1 MGLPKVHSKV
11 CLFKNLFIQK
21 PIHSK
26 IHLFKSL
33 FVHFFISSF
42 IQIFLFLTIYCPY
55 HGQQFLP
62 ADQIASNFAQVQW
75 ALCFAAFA
83 KIYQLLNRAGIGS
96 QPEIGMNATKAEIL
110 QAQAAAD
117 LQMN

>member
-1 MGLPKVHSKV
+1 LFKKPFIHS
-11 CLFKNLFIQK
+11 FKNLFT
-21 PIHSK
+21 HSK
-26 IHLFKSL
+26 
-33 FVHFFISSF
+33 VHFFISSF
-42 IQIFLFLTIYCPY
+42 IQIFLFFTVYCPY

-96 QPEIGMNATKAEIL
+96 QPDIGMNATKAEIL
-110 QAQAAAD
+110 HTQAAAD
-117 LQMN
+117 QQMN